1 MDESL
6 RNKIAFTQ
14 IPSIGPVTRKL
25 LLEAFESV
33 ENIFSATVTD
43 LCAVRGMREKMAKE
57 IKAFEPNKKG
67 TEMLQFIQ
75 QHRILP
81 LFITDPGY
89 PQKLKECPDAPTLL
103 FYKGKANV
111 NASKIISIVGTR
123 MPTAYGYHIIETL
136 LKALPKEVLI
146 VSGLAMGIDTIAH
159 QLALENGLQTIG
171 VLAHGL
177 DEIYPPPNKNLAKAM
192 MLQGGLL
199 TEFSCKTIPEKHNF
213 PKRNRVVAGLA
224 DATLVIE
231 TALKGGS
238 IITADFASQYHREV
252 IAVPGRITDQRS
264 RGCNKLIQE
273 NRASIYTNPE
283 DLLQQLNWVPAPAPL
298 NETEKKCIAFLK
310 TKELFSPDELL
321 AFTQMDFGELSSLIF
336 DLEMKQIIQVLPG
349 NQITLMPAYYS
360 I

>member
-1 MDESL
+1 MDDSL
-6 RNKIAFTQ
+6 YNKIAFTL

-25 LLEAFESV
+25 LLETFVSV
-33 ENIFSATVTD
+33 ENIFSASVAE
-43 LCAVRGMREKMAKE
+43 LCNVRGVGEKMAKE
-57 IKAFEPNKKG
+57 IKQCQPAEKT

-75 QHRILP
+75 QHRISP

-103 FYKGKANV
+103 YYKGTANV
-111 NASKIISIVGTR
+111 NAAKIISIVGTR
-123 MPTAYGYHIIETL
+123 MPTAYGYHIIESL

-146 VSGLAMGIDTIAH
+146 ISGLAMGIDTIAH
-159 QLALENGLQTIG
+159 QLALENRLQTIG

-192 MLQGGLL
+192 LQQGGLL
-199 TEFSCKTIPEKHNF
+199 TEFHCKTIPEKYNF
-213 PKRNRVVAGLA
+213 PKRNRVVAGIA
-224 DATLVIE
+224 DATIVIE

-238 IITADFASQYHREV
+238 TITADFASQYHREV

-264 RGCNKLIQE
+264 RGCIKLIQE

-283 DLLQQLNWVPAPAPL
+283 DLLQQLNWVPASAHL
-298 NETEKKCIAFLK
+298 TEMEKNCIAFLK
-310 TKELFSPDELL
+310 SKELFSQDELL
-321 AFTQMDFGELSSLIF
+321 AFTQLDFGELASLVF
-336 DLEMKQIIQVLPG
+336 ELETKQIIQVLPG